1 MKRLAAWGVFF
12 LVPGLAQAAITVTEV
27 AWMGTSTSQYEEWFE
42 LHNDGETAV
51 SLSGWKAFKSGGTA
65 LYTLTGSIDPGTY
78 YVVCRTTASLN
89 NPLAGNCNEQ
99 GPWGGSG
106 LNNTSDQLI
115 LKDNAGTSI
124 DSIDAVAGWPA
135 GESSTKKT
143 MQKSGNE
150 WVTAAATPG
159 AETVAQNSDD
169 PNQSAADENGPSQ
182 PPVIVKRDSKEKI
195 EKIKPDPIYEA
206 HMFAPDYGFAGIAVP
221 LRAEV
226 RKDKILTTLRGRYV
240 WSFGDG
246 GSSEFKKNEPVE
258 HTYQYPGVYT
268 IVLAYYSDPFR
279 EDPDTIHRKQ
289 ITIAPDS
296 VIMTRTADGG
306 IALDNESGKEVDVWN
321 WSIRDGG
328 QVFTFPKYTTIA
340 SGATLRVAPQVL
352 GFSVSSHAILY
363 SPSGIPIVRHTIS
376 SEAQESDESV
386 VAKPAIAPNAK
397 ESAPSSHRS
406 NHLLHDYGWY
416 AGFGAFALAAAVAY
430 FLRRLYASESEFEE
444 DEVGEIL

>member
-1 MKRLAAWGVFF
+1 MVFGLLAVIPYSAHASVS
-12 LVPGLAQAAITVTEV
+12 ITEI
-27 AWMGTSTSQYEEWFE
+27 AWMGTATSQYEEWFE
-42 LHNDGETAV
+42 LYNDGDVPV
-51 SLSGWKAFKSGGTA
+51 SVAEWKAVKSGGTT
-65 LYTLTGSIDPGTY
+65 LYTLTGSIDPGAY

-89 NPLAGNCNEQ
+89 NPLAGNCDEQ
-99 GPWGGSG
+99 GAWGGSG

-115 LKDNAGTSI
+115 IKDGSGASRETV
-124 DSIDAVAGWPA
+124 DAAAGWPA
-135 GESSTKKT
+135 GESSSKKT
-143 MQKSGNE
+143 MQKSGTE

-159 AETVAQNSDD
+159 AETVVQDSGDTNEPAD
-169 PNQSAADENGPSQ
+169 DENETNS
-182 PPVIVKRDSKEKI
+182 PPIIIKKDSKEKI

-206 HMFAPDYGFAGIAVP
+206 HMVAPDYGFAGIAVP

-246 GSSEFKKNEPVE
+246 GSTEFKKNEPVE
-258 HTYQYPGVYT
+258 HTYQYSGTYT

-289 ITIAPDS
+289 ITIAPDAI
-296 VIMTRTADGG
+296 IMSRADDGG
-306 IALDNESGKEVDVWN
+306 IVIENDSGKEFDAWN
-321 WSIRDGG
+321 WSIRDGV

-352 GFSVSSHAILY
+352 GFSATSRATLY
-363 SPSGIPIVRHTIS
+363 NPSGIPILRHAS
-376 SEAQESDESV
+376 DSEPDTVAESEPSGSRE
-386 VAKPAIAPNAK
+386 PQTMNEPLPPND
-397 ESAPSSHRS
+397 RRVMF
-406 NHLLHDYGWY
+406 LRDYGWY
-416 AGFGAFALAAAVAY
+416 MGFGAFVLVIAVAY